1 MYCLYFLVSHLQTSH
16 LLYHWDSITKSHWF
30 HPRRRMLW
38 LHALQFYDYFNE
50 CQQVYKTKHRDYACI
65 ADLGYTTYV

>member
-1 MYCLYFLVSHLQTSH
+1 MYKQATFYIIRTQSPNLIGFT
-16 LLYHWDSITKSHWF
+16 
-30 HPRRRMLW
+30 RRRMLW
-38 LHALQFYDYFNE
+38 LHALHFYDYFNE